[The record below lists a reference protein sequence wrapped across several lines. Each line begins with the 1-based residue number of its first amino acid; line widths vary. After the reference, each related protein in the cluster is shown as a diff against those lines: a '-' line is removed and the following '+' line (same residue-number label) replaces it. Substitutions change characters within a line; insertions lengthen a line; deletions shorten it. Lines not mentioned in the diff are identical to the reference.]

1 MSKEL
6 THTILHIKGMTCAN
20 CAAGIQKHLN
30 SKGLHKSTVS
40 FANAE
45 ASIYHSE
52 KWSVQALIQEI
63 ESIGFNASAEAIQQ
77 NDDRIEKLFAIC
89 LLFTIPLF
97 AHMFLAHDHFL
108 QNPLLQIILCLPGR
122 APFCFHLNSS

>member
-1 MSKEL
+1 M
-6 THTILHIKGMTCAN
+6 
-20 CAAGIQKHLN
+20 
-30 SKGLHKSTVS
+30 S

-52 KWSVQALIQEI
+52 KWSVQKIIQEI
-63 ESIGFNASAEAIQQ
+63 ELIGFKASVESIEH
-77 NDDRIEKLFAIC
+77 NDDRLEKHFTIC

-108 QNPLLQIILCLPGR
+108 QNPLLQAILCLPVYIIGL
-122 APFCFHLNSS
+122 CIWKKCD